1 MRMLLIVKLP
11 HGPFNTAVKDGTVG
25 QKMKRILDET
35 KPEAVYFTEQNG
47 QRGAVMVV
55 NLEDPSR
62 IPFYAEPWFLN
73 FEADVEFRVVMR
85 PEDLA
90 KAGLEDLGKK
100 WT

>member
-1 MRMLLIVKLP
+1 VKN
-11 HGPFNTAVKDGTVG
+11 GTAA
-25 QKMKRILDET
+25 QKIKQIMDET

-73 FEADVEFRVVMR
+73 FEADVELRVVMR

-100 WT
+100 WG